1 MTGPLGSYALVGM
14 GTLFAGFLRVPMT
27 SVFMVLE
34 ISGNYSIILP
44 VMISNTI
51 AYLIC
56 RRFQATPVFDVLTR
70 QDGLNLPSLEE
81 TREQVVLRVENAMR
95 QPVGLVLKSSDTVAD
110 AVSRIGDMTEDPLLV
125 SYKTGR
131 WTLVRKATLQNA
143 LKSGQG
149 ERPLRD
155 VLPGARLPR
164 LHPDQPLDIA
174 LRLMRD
180 APFLPVVHRAD
191 ARRLIGILSVEDILA
206 AYGRASSA
214 NVG

>member
-1 MTGPLGSYALVGM
+1 
-14 GTLFAGFLRVPMT
+14 MT

-51 AYLIC
+51 AYLIS

-70 QDGLNLPSLEE
+70 QDGLDLPSLEE

-95 QPVGLVLKSSDTVAD
+95 QPAGPVLKGSDTVAD

-125 SYKTGR
+125 SHENGR
-131 WTLVRKATLQNA
+131 WSLLRQSALHNA
-143 LKSGQG
+143 LQSGQDG
-149 ERPLRD
+149 LPLRD
-155 VLPGARLPR
+155 VLPGRRLPR

-174 LRLMRD
+174 LRLLRD

-191 ARRLIGILSVEDILA
+191 ARRLIGVLSLEDILA
-206 AYGRASSA
+206 AYRRASSA